1 MVSINIFIL
10 FLIMAIIFLV
20 IKYKELND
28 KYQLKSKELRD
39 LKKIY
44 SFEMK
49 IQFFCDQK

>member
-1 MVSINIFIL
+1 MFS
-10 FLIMAIIFLV
+10 V

-39 LKKIY
+39 LKKFY

-49 IQFFCDQK
+49 IQFFCSQKEGMRQNELLKRN